1 MSTEAIRHQRIGL
14 FGGRFDPVHRAHIT
28 MARAAADALHL
39 PEVRWIVSGK
49 AEHKAEYA
57 EAQHRFEMVRIAID
71 SMNDPRMLADDR
83 EILAKRQGKSNFTA
97 DTLLQLQQEFPDQRF
112 VWIMGEDQL
121 QSFNTWSRWQWLATQ
136 LEFAVCARPAS
147 HGQPMAQQLFNLGAK
162 IHWVEVLPDTMSSS
176 EIRDLLK
183 QKRRLADQLPAAVCD
198 YIALHHLYC

>member
-1 MSTEAIRHQRIGL
+1 MSAEVTTQRRIGL

-57 EAQHRFEMVRIAID
+57 QAQHRFEM
-71 SMNDPRMLADDR
+71 LADNR

-97 DTLLQLQQEFPDQRF
+97 DTLLQLQQEFPNQGF

-121 QSFNTWSRWQWLATQ
+121 QSFTTWSRWQWLATQ
-136 LEFAVCARPAS
+136 LEFAVCARPDS
-147 HGQPMAQQLFNLGAK
+147 HGQPMAQQLITLGAK
-162 IHWVEVLPDTMSSS
+162 IHWVKVAPDTISSS

-183 QKRRLADQLPAAVCD
+183 QKRTLSDQLPTVVSD

>member
-1 MSTEAIRHQRIGL
+1 MIGL

-49 AEHKAEYA
+49 AEHKAEYVQA
-57 EAQHRFEMVRIAID
+57 EHRFEMVRIAID

-83 EILAKRQGKSNFTA
+83 EILAMRQRTSNFTA
-97 DTLLQLQQEFPDQRF
+97 DTLLQLQREFPDQRF

-121 QSFNTWSRWQWLATQ
+121 QGFTTWSRWQWLATQ

-147 HGQPMAQQLFNLGAK
+147 YGQPMAQQLITLGAK
-162 IHWVEVLPDTMSSS
+162 IHWVKVAPDTISSS

-183 QKRRLADQLPAAVCD
+183 QKRVLSDQLPAAVAD